1 MKTQDILLTKGYT
14 LSRMDNQLKILHLI
28 HQFGYAIGRIIQ
40 LQRFKQRAK
49 RFLPKMFLFGKKNR
63 YSDTV
68 WFMRKQDAYRKDFY
82 DWVNTTPDW
91 VLHNLSEEFYCGFK
105 QKAERHVLSDSD
117 EQAER

>member
-1 MKTQDILLTKGYT
+1 
-14 LSRMDNQLKILHLI
+14 
-28 HQFGYAIGRIIQ
+28 
-40 LQRFKQRAK
+40 
-49 RFLPKMFLFGKKNR
+49 MFREKNR

-82 DWVNTTPDW
+82 DWVNMTPDW

-117 EQAER
+117 EQAERGVLYEVWSYT